1 MHFED
6 EKLDGTALE
15 VDNIPIW
22 YVAVMVLVSVSGVIW
37 DLLSIGFIVNVVG
50 VVIK

>member
-1 MHFED
+1 M
-6 EKLDGTALE
+6 KLDGTAVE

-22 YVAVMVLVSVSGVIW
+22 YGPVMVLVSVSGVIW

>member
-1 MHFED
+1 M
-6 EKLDGTALE
+6 E

-22 YVAVMVLVSVSGVIW
+22 YGPVMVLVSVSGVIW